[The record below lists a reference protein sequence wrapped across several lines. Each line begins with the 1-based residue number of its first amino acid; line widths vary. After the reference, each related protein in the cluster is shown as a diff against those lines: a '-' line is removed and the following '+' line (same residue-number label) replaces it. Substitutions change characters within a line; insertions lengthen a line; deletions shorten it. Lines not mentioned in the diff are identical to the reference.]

1 MSLNIPSI
9 NFHEYPSIKNR
20 IVPANVEQVDAQSDR
35 HDDMTWDKPRR
46 VRLAWDDEKITFSL
60 RTFPKATG
68 IRHCV

>member
-35 HDDMTWDKPRR
+35 HDDMT
-46 VRLAWDDEKITFSL
+46 
-60 RTFPKATG
+60 
-68 IRHCV
+68 